1 MRGTIMPRRLRTTP
15 RVLLTIALVAFAAQ
29 TDTAQQL
36 RSNGVDLSY
45 VEAGTGP
52 AVVFVHGAVA
62 DLRFWEPQREAF
74 ARRHRFV
81 AYTLRYHG
89 TGAWPDDGKQY
100 TADVHAAD
108 LAAFISG
115 LKAGPVH
122 LVGLS
127 YGGLIA
133 ALVATREPALVR
145 SLTLAEPAL
154 FSLLADQPEDK
165 PALEAWSTAVTP
177 VVAAVKAGDTVSA
190 TRRLLGVVNGDF
202 GNDFDS
208 QPAALRQVLLDN
220 ARTLSLLFTAP
231 PVTISCDTL
240 RSVKIP
246 TLLIRGEHT
255 PQFFSRTNDAVGRCI
270 GASQKAVIPTASH
283 VMSSQN
289 AAAFNQAV
297 LSFVDKHR

>member
-1 MRGTIMPRRLRTTP
+1 MPRRLHTTP
-15 RVLLTIALVAFAAQ
+15 RVLLTIAVVAFAAR

-36 RSNGVDLSY
+36 RANGVDMSY
-45 VEAGTGP
+45 VEAGKGA

-133 ALVATREPALVR
+133 ALVATREPALIR

-190 TRRLLGVVNGDF
+190 TKRLLGVVNGDF
-202 GNDFDS
+202 GGDFDS
-208 QPAALRQVLLDN
+208 QPAALRQLLLDN
-220 ARTLSLLFTAP
+220 ARTLSLLFTSP

-255 PQFFSRTNDAVGRCI
+255 PQFFSRTNDAVARCI
-270 GASQKAVIPTASH
+270 SASQKAVIPKASH

-297 LSFVDKHR
+297 LSFVDKHP